1 MTTVAIPAWRL
12 SRARGAGVHSLV
24 HLRDVVDLEFVWAVT
39 GQFLQA
45 PDDSNSPRAP
55 VVVYLM
61 GWDALPRGLELLW
74 AALLSS
80 SSVHHIDAFVAGRE
94 RAEQEIENAPQSSTV
109 FVSRAELLTGP
120 VPDIG
125 FQFAVDSE
133 TRSTKRRPYIG
144 TLAIDGYSTLAA
156 VLITK
161 LKPKWWPM
169 HPAYDIVRR
178 HRSGGTV

>member
-24 HLRDVVDLEFVWAVT
+24 HLRDLVDLEFIWAVT
-39 GQFLQA
+39 AQFLQA
-45 PDDSNSPRAP
+45 PEDSDSPGTR
-55 VVVYLM
+55 VVYLM

-74 AALLSS
+74 VALLNSP
-80 SSVHHIDAFVAGRE
+80 SVHHIDAFVDGHE
-94 RAEQEIENAPQSSTV
+94 RAEREIESAPQSLLV
-109 FVSRAELLTGP
+109 FVSHAELLTEP

-125 FQFAVDSE
+125 FHFAVDSE

-144 TLAIDGYSTLAA
+144 TLAIDGYSTLGA

-169 HPAYDIVRR
+169 HPAYDIIRR
-178 HRSGGTV
+178 HRSGGPV